1 MFTRPWPTV
10 FAVCV
15 LLAASS
21 ALAQLP
27 GGDGSPGVS
36 TAMLKLFGTNNAFT
50 ARADVQVVDG
60 GKVEQLRTP
69 MAFAALDV
77 RLRVEIDM
85 AQIRGKNLPPA
96 AVAGLKQLGMD
107 RVVSL
112 LRPDKQALFILY
124 PNAQSYVHLPFTKE
138 EIAADKNLKVERT
151 ALARETVAGHPCVK
165 NQVVIR
171 SGTNVVLGA
180 GCIPRFRDPFP
191 GLSYWVRITAIHGGT
206 ADAFLFVNA
215 ASVGPTAAF
224 TWKQTGAK
232 KVQFDASTSTGT
244 GLTYSWNFGDPS
256 PTTTATPLI
265 EHTFPTTGVRPVTL
279 TVTDSAGATH
289 SITQSVTVVGLT
301 VNSTADTPNRDA
313 ATQTARGRPSP
324 MPKWLPTHR
333 SRSPANRQSRYRS
346 PGNSCRLDY
355 PTLDQISTADRFA

>member
-138 EIAADKNLKVERT
+138 EIAADKNLKVEKT

-165 NQVVIR
+165 NQVVVR
-171 SGTNVVLGA
+171 SGTNIVLAATTWNA
-180 GCIPRFRDPFP
+180 GDLKDFPVQIATQENDMTSIMRFDQ
-191 GLSYWVRITAIHGGT
+191 I
-206 ADAFLFVNA
+206 
-215 ASVGPTAAF
+215 
-224 TWKQTGAK
+224 
-232 KVQFDASTSTGT
+232 QF
-244 GLTYSWNFGDPS
+244 
-256 PTTTATPLI
+256 
-265 EHTFPTTGVRPVTL
+265 VRPDAKQFEPPAGFKRFNNAQSLVL
-279 TVTDSAGATH
+279 ARSAKVPNGTSG
-289 SITQSVTVVGLT
+289 SI
-301 VNSTADTPNRDA
+301 
-313 ATQTARGRPSP
+313 
-324 MPKWLPTHR
+324 K
-333 SRSPANRQSRYRS
+333 
-346 PGNSCRLDY
+346 
-355 PTLDQISTADRFA
+355 